1 MLEYRVGQ
9 KVRIKSKK
17 WYDSLKNYNGDITSD
32 KVTFGFN
39 TDMAKLCGKI
49 GIITDAIDTFYRDK
63 FVKKY
68 FLDIDDGKW
77 KWSEDM
83 FDLNN
88 NMLELE

>member
-9 KVRIKSKK
+9 KVYIKNKK
-17 WYDSLKNYNGDITSD
+17 WYNSLKNYNGDIASD
-32 KVTFGFN
+32 KVIFGFN
-39 TDMAKLCGKI
+39 SYMSKYCGRI
-49 GIITDAIDTFYRDK
+49 GIITDIVNTRYCGK

-83 FDLNN
+83 FESS